1 MKKAPPKQKI
11 IKIKEWHKI
20 NELNKDNITNNTTV
34 VLTSIQLSKTPQLN
48 ATYKVHVRVHNE
60 DTHKHIINMINEY

>member
-1 MKKAPPKQKI
+1 MSQ
-11 IKIKEWHKI
+11 
-20 NELNKDNITNNTTV
+20 NNTTV